1 MNIVCML
8 KVLYERK
15 LRANENRTVETAVV
29 GCPFPRHYSEFF
41 RVVNFLSQKQHKDID
56 FRPPI

>member
-1 MNIVCML
+1 ML